1 MKLKARMICFCVFLL
16 AGCSLH
22 QPQPVELGFDVPQAY
37 RQAAEGEPS
46 LVGTPW
52 WQHFED
58 PRLDKLMTQLFAEN
72 LDIERAVARL
82 QQARAS
88 LKGARASQWPTVT
101 GSGQASRDR
110 AATGTMSET
119 TLGSLSVAYELD
131 LWRKY
136 ASRSTAAHFAEE
148 ATAADV
154 RALFLSMSAQLA
166 DLYFWAVEQQAQLEL
181 IAANQEAFRDTL
193 ERVERRYQAGLA
205 AAVDV
210 YQARQNLLAIAARR
224 PEIEAQL
231 AVAEHAIDVLL
242 GSYPGAGT
250 IARAEKLPQ
259 TPADFGVGLPADLL
273 MRRPDVQAAFARLQA
288 SDAQLAAAIAERMPA
303 VNLLGTLGRTSTEL
317 ITGPLTGD
325 FWSLLAGVT
334 LPVVDGG
341 RRRAEVERQEAV
353 RREVLATYR
362 QTVLNA
368 FREVEDGLVA
378 NRTTEQR
385 IAILADQVAAAESS
399 LRLALDNYLNGLSD
413 YLPVLVAQA
422 GQISTQ
428 SQLLSARRQLV
439 ADRIALAK
447 ALGGHWMK
455 EALTRRMSDEQD

>member
-1 MKLKARMICFCVFLL
+1 MQLKACLICLCVLLL

-22 QPQPVELGFDVPQAY
+22 QPQPVDLGFDVPHVYLQAGDGELS
-37 RQAAEGEPS
+37 AA
-46 LVGTPW
+46 GTPW
-52 WQHFED
+52 WHVFED
-58 PRLDKLMTQLFAEN
+58 SRLDQLMKQLFAEN
-72 LDIERAVARL
+72 LGIEQAVARL

-88 LKGARASQWPTVT
+88 LEGARASQRPTVT
-101 GSGQASRDR
+101 ASGQASRDR
-110 AATGTMSET
+110 SATGLITAT
-119 TLGSLSVAYELD
+119 VQGSLSAAYELD

-136 ASRSTAAHFAEE
+136 ASRSTAARFAEE
-148 ATAADV
+148 ATSADV

-166 DLYFWAVEQQAQLEL
+166 NLYFLAVEQQAQLEL
-181 IAANQEAFRDTL
+181 VAANQEAFHDTL
-193 ERVERRYQAGLA
+193 ERVERRYRAGLT
-205 AAVDV
+205 AAVAV
-210 YQARQNLLAIAARR
+210 YQARQNLLAVDARR
-224 PEIEAQL
+224 PAIEAQL
-231 AVAEHAIDVLL
+231 AAAEHAIDVLL
-242 GSYPGAGT
+242 GNYPGVGT
-250 IARAEKLPQ
+250 TARAEKLPQ
-259 TPADFGVGLPADLL
+259 APADFGAGLPADLL

-288 SDAQLAAAIAERMPA
+288 SDAQLAAAIADRMPA
-303 VNLLGTLGRTSTEL
+303 VNLLGILGRTSTEL

-334 LPVVDGG
+334 LPIVDGG

-353 RREVLATYR
+353 RREVLASYR
-362 QTVLNA
+362 QKVLNA

-399 LRLALDNYLNGLSD
+399 LRLALDNYLNGLSY

-447 ALGGHWMK
+447 ALGGHWME
-455 EALTRRMSDEQD
+455 EALTRRMSVEQD

>member
-1 MKLKARMICFCVFLL
+1 MKLKACLIYFCVLL
-16 AGCSLH
+16 LTSCSLH
-22 QPQPVELGFDVPQAY
+22 RPQPVELGFDVPQAY
-37 RQAAEGEPS
+37 RQAAGGEPS
-46 LVGTPW
+46 AVGTPW
-52 WQHFED
+52 WQLFED
-58 PRLDKLMTQLFAEN
+58 PRLDQLMTQLFAEN

-88 LKGARASQWPTVT
+88 FEGTRASQWPTVT
-101 GSGQASRDR
+101 ASGQASRDR
-110 AATGTMSET
+110 SVTGLITET
-119 TLGSLSVAYELD
+119 IQGSLGVAYELD

-136 ASRSTAAHFAEE
+136 ASRSTAARFAEG

-166 DLYFWAVEQQAQLEL
+166 DLYFLAVEQQAQLEL

-210 YQARQNLLAIAARR
+210 YQARQNLLAVNARR
-224 PEIEAQL
+224 PAIEAQL
-231 AVAEHAIDVLL
+231 AAAEHAIDVLL
-242 GSYPGAGT
+242 GNYPGVGSA
-250 IARAEKLPQ
+250 ARAEKLPLA
-259 TPADFGVGLPADLL
+259 PADFGVGLPADLL
-273 MRRPDVQAAFARLQA
+273 MRRPDVQAAFARLRA

-334 LPVVDGG
+334 LPIVDGG
-341 RRRAEVERQEAV
+341 RRRAEVERQQAV
-353 RREVLATYR
+353 RREVLASYR

-385 IAILADQVAAAESS
+385 IGILAEQVAAAESS

-439 ADRIALAK
+439 ADRIVLAK
-447 ALGGHWMK
+447 ALGGHWME
-455 EALTRRMSDEQD
+455 EALTRRMSVEQD